1 MENDKII
8 KRLRIHYFAMLA
20 VVLVMILFLK
30 LYFKESAAGVL
41 PETMYIVQVF
51 VIMFT
56 LIAIS
61 VAIKGFTWYL
71 ERVKELPEELFVA
84 KFFKGCIHRTNFLFC
99 VLAVNAI
106 AYCMI
111 GYEGALY
118 CGLLGLG
125 AMIYSFPTKRDLELY
140 LNDREK

>member
-1 MENDKII
+1 M
-8 KRLRIHYFAMLA
+8 HYFAILA
-20 VVLVMILFLK
+20 LVLVLILFLE
-30 LYFKESAAGVL
+30 LCFKEKVDVVL
-41 PETMYIVQVF
+41 PEAMYIIQVF
-51 VIMFT
+51 VVLFT
-56 LIAIS
+56 LIFIS
-61 VAIKGFTWYL
+61 VAIKGFTWNL
-71 ERVKELPEELFVA
+71 ERAKGLAEERFVVKFVRSSMY
-84 KFFKGCIHRTNFLFC
+84 RTSFLFC

-125 AMIYSFPTKRDLELY
+125 AMVYSFPTKRVLEQY

>member
-1 MENDKII
+1 M
-8 KRLRIHYFAMLA
+8 HYFAILA
-20 VVLVMILFLK
+20 LVLVLILFLE
-30 LYFKESAAGVL
+30 LCFKEKVDVVL
-41 PETMYIVQVF
+41 PEAMYIIQVF
-51 VIMFT
+51 VVLFT
-56 LIAIS
+56 LIFIS
-61 VAIKGFTWYL
+61 VAIKGFTWNL
-71 ERVKELPEELFVA
+71 ERAKELPEERFVA

-125 AMIYSFPTKRDLELY
+125 AMVYSFPTKRVLELY